1 MGCQP
6 QDLLLSKGIKTDLV
20 RRRGSAPVNREASL
34 LYDLLGDNPDLLPSG
49 RDAALRRSSSK
60 NERRLWIF
68 LVIWFVAGVVQAIFT
83 NLDGEEAYYAIFA
96 KHLAWG
102 YFDHPPA
109 VAFFARL
116 GMLLF
121 PGDLGPRFMMVVLST
136 ATLWIG
142 SRLLEDRQFPL
153 YIATVL
159 GLVLIQAGSFLVKT
173 DVPLLFFATLFF
185 YFYREYL
192 KGRERVCIAVLPI
205 AIAGMLLSKYHGLL
219 IVGLT
224 LVSNLGIMRRV
235 SFWIIGILSLALVF
249 PHAVWLYLHDFVTI
263 RYHLGGRP
271 DAGLLLKNVLGYL
284 VMPPFIFGPAVGVLL
299 LPAAL
304 IVKGRD
310 GFDKALKFNLIGALA
325 FFFIASFGVRIH
337 MHWLSVA
344 IIPVLALGIPYIYDR
359 EALRKI
365 LMLLAIGSAVAFVP
379 VRIYLAWDFLPA
391 FVDRKMQIVH
401 GWDKWAQDVRRLA
414 DGRCVV
420 FLDDYGSA
428 AKYTYYTGE
437 MAQSYNSMGHQNSQH
452 DLWPIEESFRGKRA
466 MIVNGEPYDQ
476 FLTTYARNGAEIRYR
491 FVDDFETYSK
501 VGIELGR
508 RGPLIRFVAEM
519 PSELPVTL
527 VNHSAWPVAF
537 KGHTELAPMITYYFF
552 KGPEVIC
559 WGACDVIA
567 GITLEQEVNRTVE
580 LRPPAIPGDYTL
592 RFAIRPGWLQ
602 PSNNG
607 GMYAI
612 TVLPAR
618 QSSSSAG
625 AGQTEK
631 SPGGR
636 IE

>member
-1 MGCQP
+1 MSAAG
-6 QDLLLSKGIKTDLV
+6 LVVLKGDKTDLV
-20 RRRGSAPVNREASL
+20 RRPGSGLVDREASL
-34 LYDLLGDNPDLLPSG
+34 LHGQLEDNLDLFSHGH
-49 RDAALRRSSSK
+49 DAVVRQSSSK
-60 NERRLWIF
+60 NERRLWMF
-68 LVIWFVAGVVQAIFT
+68 LAIWFVAGVVQSIFT

-109 VAFFARL
+109 VAFFARI
-116 GMLLF
+116 GMTLF
-121 PGDLGPRFMMVVLST
+121 SGDLGPRFMMVVLST

-142 SRLLEDRQFPL
+142 SRLVEDKQIPL
-153 YIATVL
+153 FIATVA

-192 KGRERVCIAVLPI
+192 RGRERVGIVVLPI
-205 AIAGMLLSKYHGLL
+205 AIAGMFLSKYHGLL
-219 IVGLT
+219 IVGFT
-224 LVSNLGIMRRV
+224 LLSNPGLMRRG

-249 PHAVWLYLHDFVTI
+249 PHAIWLYMHDFVTI
-263 RYHLGGRP
+263 RYHLGGRT
-271 DAGLLLKNVLGYL
+271 DSGFLLKNVLGYL

-304 IVKGRD
+304 LVKGRN
-310 GFDKALKFNLIGALA
+310 GFDRALKFNLVGALV

-344 IIPVLALGIPYIYDR
+344 IIPMLALAIPYIYDR

-365 LMLLAIGSAVAFVP
+365 LMVLAVGSAVAFVP

-414 DGRCVV
+414 DGRNVV

-428 AKYTYYTGE
+428 ARYTYYAGE
-437 MAQSYNSMGHQNSQH
+437 TAHSYNSMWYQNTQH
-452 DLWPIEESFRGKRA
+452 DIWPIEENFRGKPA
-466 MIVNGEPYDQ
+466 MILNGLPFDQ
-476 FLTTYARNGAEIRYR
+476 FKTAYARNGQEIVYRY
-491 FVDDFETYSK
+491 VDDFETYSK
-501 VGIELGR
+501 VEIRLAG
-508 RGPLIRFVAEM
+508 RGPLSCVAET
-519 PSELPVTL
+519 PFELPVTL
-527 VNHSAWPVAF
+527 VNHSTGPVAF
-537 KGHTELAPMITYYFF
+537 KGHTELAPTITYYFF
-552 KGPEVIC
+552 KGPEVVR
-559 WGACDVIA
+559 WGACDVVA
-567 GITLEQEVNRTVE
+567 GTTLQREVNRTVE
-580 LRPPAIPGDYTL
+580 LQPPAIPGDYTL

-612 TVLPAR
+612 TVRPAR
-618 QSSSSAG
+618 G
-625 AGQTEK
+625 
-631 SPGGR
+631 
-636 IE
+636 